1 MVALCESSTDL
12 SLRAC
17 RRITRINTF
26 VFAVPSPP
34 LLANINQ
41 IPTDAEIQNQAR
53 WVVYDD
59 DDPWNQTAAD
69 NAEWLIRFKR
79 DAGLAPR
86 EDGPG
91 LPSTVTSW
99 QVKGGG
105 SGFSPPHLWPKAP
118 LAPFTDDV
126 PVKMSEKVFNVKA
139 STAAKFLESMPQRW
153 QKPASVFCSRD
164 LENGLNEFV
173 RAELAKHDVPSDDA
187 LRAKARE
194 ILGMDRTPADE
205 AVLLEK
211 FKAMHGISSS
221 TTQSE
226 LVDSIP
232 TFDDAMLAEFD
243 QELGIGDMDLG
254 GLEMPG
260 EISPLKS
267 FASLQPATAAQTKSP
282 LETGEVLHDFAE
294 LHRVSAATASPLRR
308 RASVKMA
315 AQAGFSMPR
324 TSQANV
330 SPTQQS
336 FFS

>member
-1 MVALCESSTDL
+1 
-12 SLRAC
+12 
-17 RRITRINTF
+17 
-26 VFAVPSPP
+26 
-34 LLANINQ
+34 
-41 IPTDAEIQNQAR
+41 
-53 WVVYDD
+53 
-59 DDPWNQTAAD
+59 
-69 NAEWLIRFKR
+69 LIRFKR

-91 LPSTVTSW
+91 LPSTVLSW

-105 SGFSPPHLWPKAP
+105 SGFSPPHLWPKAQ

-126 PVKMSEKVFNVKA
+126 PVNMSQKVFNVKA
-139 STAAKFLESMPQRW
+139 TTAAKFLESMPQRW

-164 LENGLNEFV
+164 LENGLNEYV
-173 RAELAKHDVPSDDA
+173 TAELAKDNVPSDDV
-187 LRAKARE
+187 LKAKARE
-194 ILGMDRTPADE
+194 ILGVDRTPADE
-205 AVLLEK
+205 TVLLEK

-221 TTQSE
+221 ATQSE

-254 GLEMPG
+254 GLEMSA

-267 FASLQPATAAQTKSP
+267 FASPQPTTATQTKSP

-308 RASVKMA
+308 RASEKMA

-324 TSQANV
+324 TSQANI
-330 SPTQQS
+330 SPTHQT